1 MRILRALAYDLVMV
15 FLFAAVGRLSHGEDL
30 TMLGATAWPFVMA
43 TIVGSLV
50 STWRAGPWW
59 VQGLTAWVITT
70 VGGILLR
77 VVSGGDA
84 PIGFILVTAAVL
96 ALLLIGWRAL
106 LRRQLSEPDHA
117 DGAEWPDDRT
127 MW

>member
-1 MRILRALAYDLVMV
+1 MRILRALTYDIVLV

-43 TIVGSLV
+43 TIVGSMV
-50 STWRAGPWW
+50 STWRDGPWW
-59 VQGLTAWVITT
+59 KQGLTAWGITL
-70 VGGILLR
+70 VGGVLLR

-84 PIGFILVTAAVL
+84 PLSFILVTAAVL
-96 ALLLIGWRAL
+96 ALLLIGWRGL
-106 LRRQLSEPDHA
+106 LRKQLENPEESDLEF
-117 DGAEWPDDRT
+117 PDDRT